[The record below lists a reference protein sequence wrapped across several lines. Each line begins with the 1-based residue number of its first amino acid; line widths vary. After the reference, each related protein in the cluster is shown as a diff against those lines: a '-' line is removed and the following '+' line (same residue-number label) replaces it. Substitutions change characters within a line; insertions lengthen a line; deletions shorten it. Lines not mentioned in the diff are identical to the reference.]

1 MKTTEQKV
9 PALRFPEFEGEWK
22 VKKLGEV
29 VEYVKGYAFKSEDY
43 LDSGIRIIRVSDLDK
58 DSIKETNEKV
68 YISYSQQK
76 EYSKYLI
83 SQNEIIV
90 TTVGSKPD
98 LEESAVGRGVLI
110 KTDAVGLLNQNMLKL
125 NVTDKIINPFLFGY
139 INTSKYKK
147 HINVI
152 QRGNANQS
160 NITLQELFEYKI
172 SFPSLFEQ
180 QKIADFLS
188 VTDKRLE
195 LLKEKKQGLEDY
207 KRGAMQGIF
216 SQELRFTRA
225 DGSAYED
232 WEEKK
237 LGEVCEVMR
246 GTSFSKSEM
255 VEEGEMKCIHYGEL
269 FTEYKEVISFI
280 SSRTNIT
287 KGVFSHK
294 GDVLMPTSDVTPNGL
309 ARASALSI
317 ENVLLGGDMN
327 IIRIQ
332 KRLLSVFLSYFLN
345 FDKQN
350 IIRLVTGTTVKHI
363 YASDIKSLDIPLPS
377 LSEQA
382 QIANFLSAIDVKI
395 EKLSEQIEATE
406 NYKKGLLQQMFV

>member
-9 PALRFPEFEGEWK
+9 PALRFPEFEGEWEE
-22 VKKLGEV
+22 KKLGEV
-29 VEYVKGYAFKSEDY
+29 LTIFNGYAFSSSDATTNGTSWVKIANVGIQEMRNDDLSYLPSTFKEDY
-43 LDSGIRIIRVSDLDK
+43 SKFLLKEGDYIIALTRPILNGKLKVAEVSAFFNNSLLNQRVGKIVSNESQPFIYCLLQLNKVIHEIENNIAGTDPPNLSPKDI
-58 DSIKETNEKV
+58 DSIK
-68 YISYSQQK
+68 
-76 EYSKYLI
+76 
-83 SQNEIIV
+83 
-90 TTVGSKPD
+90 
-98 LEESAVGRGVLI
+98 
-110 KTDAVGLLNQNMLKL
+110 
-125 NVTDKIINPFLFGY
+125 F
-139 INTSKYKK
+139 
-147 HINVI
+147 
-152 QRGNANQS
+152 
-160 NITLQELFEYKI
+160 
-172 SFPSLFEQ
+172 SFPSLPEQ

-188 VTDKRLE
+188 ATDKRLE